1 MAAKPQNL
9 SIIFQIMGDNTSL
22 SDFDM
27 DSSREGSISSR
38 GGGDDGSRVKRPK
51 RKRGFRIS
59 PRNEE
64 KISAALSE
72 YG

>member
-1 MAAKPQNL
+1 MT
-9 SIIFQIMGDNTSL
+9 GDNTSL

-38 GGGDDGSRVKRPK
+38 GGDDRAGRTKRPR

-59 PRNEE
+59 PKTEE
-64 KISAALSE
+64 KLSE
-72 YG
+72 ALTEYE